1 MPQYKKG
8 QTVIYFSNSG
18 NDSIGTIQSQVSSTS
33 QGPIYEI
40 ENQIS
45 KEKDIV
51 VEGDIIQ
58 TYER

>member
-1 MPQYKKG
+1 MPQYKTG
-8 QTVIYFSNSG
+8 QTVIYHSNSG
-18 NDSIGTIQSQVSSTS
+18 NDSLGIIQSQVSSPS
-33 QGPIYEI
+33 HGLVYEI

-51 VEGDIIQ
+51 LERDIIQ